1 MKTLPEDEEVVT
13 DEFVSPPPFV
23 LKDSKEPRIL
33 RPENKAKKKVII
45 RYYSMWICVHV
56 CKSLGVDD
64 MSINLG
70 GKYLLLQYLK
80 LRNYNF
86 YVKSTGMCTVK
97 VDLTKLT

>member
-1 MKTLPEDEEVVT
+1 
-13 DEFVSPPPFV
+13 
-23 LKDSKEPRIL
+23 
-33 RPENKAKKKVII
+33 
-45 RYYSMWICVHV
+45 MWICVHV